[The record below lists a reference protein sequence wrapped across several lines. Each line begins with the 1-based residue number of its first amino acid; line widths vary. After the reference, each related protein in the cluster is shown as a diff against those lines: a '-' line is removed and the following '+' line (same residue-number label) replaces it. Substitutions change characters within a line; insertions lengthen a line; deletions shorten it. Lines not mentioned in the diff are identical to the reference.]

1 MCFIIATF
9 FKWECAS
16 QYLAS
21 ANTFL
26 VHIKTCAKTFLKI
39 ISIIF
44 NISYTNYLSIEDI
57 MIW

>member
-26 VHIKTCAKTFLKI
+26 VHIKTCATTFFKTHI
-39 ISIIF
+39 D
-44 NISYTNYLSIEDI
+44 YV
-57 MIW
+57 